1 MEENK
6 IMDELK
12 KMYVDESMER
22 GVGALVH
29 ISVEELHPHP
39 DNPRKELGDLTEL
52 VESIKAKGVMQ
63 NLTVV
68 PRLEGGY
75 TVIIGHRRSAAAKEA
90 GLATVPC
97 VIVEMSERE
106 QVATML
112 LENMQRVDLTAY
124 EQAQGFQMMI
134 DFGESVESISE
145 KTGFSKKTVRGRL
158 KMAELDSDIL
168 REVSSSRQLSI
179 GDFDKIAQIE
189 DIGKR
194 NALLRDVGTNNFE
207 QSFSRALKQQKI
219 DHAMPFVRDAL
230 KALKGKKIERSET
243 YGGKYHK
250 ILEVK
255 LENIKSD
262 SVIEIPKK
270 HEAEKL
276 FYYIDEYW
284 GDLNIYILTPK
295 AAPIKR
301 SKEEIE
307 REKQI
312 KDAHATLDALASEAY
327 ELRFNFIKGLKVTN
341 ANVEAV
347 KEGAFLA
354 LLVEQYVYSS
364 YAEKRNVYAEA
375 GGIEG
380 IENLCLASEL
390 FDKIIAAY
398 RTERRRIYPSIIYA
412 SFGDTK
418 GEGFHKG
425 LKNEYPQHRENRRLS
440 CLYEWLV
447 SLGYEMSDDERGLMD
462 GTHPVF
468 ERGEPGKEA
477 DDGNV

>member
-1 MEENK
+1 MDN
-6 IMDELK
+6 IIFDELK
-12 KMYVDESMER
+12 RRYVGNVDEQSM
-22 GVGALVH
+22 LVY
-29 ISVEELHPHP
+29 IPVQELYPHP
-39 DNPRKELGDLTEL
+39 DNLRKEIGDVSEL
-52 VESIKAKGVMQ
+52 ADSIKAKGVMQ

-68 PRLEGGY
+68 PRAEGGY
-75 TVIIGHRRSAAAKEA
+75 TVIIGHRRCAAAKEA
-90 GLATVPC
+90 GLSTVPC

-134 DFGESVESISE
+134 DFGDTVEGIAE

-158 KMAELDSDIL
+158 KMAELDAGVL
-168 REVSSSRQLSI
+168 KEVSESRQISI
-179 GDFDKIAQIE
+179 GDLDKLAQIE
-189 DIGKR
+189 NLEKR
-194 NALLRDVGTNNFE
+194 NELLRSVGTNNFE
-207 QSFSRALKQQKI
+207 QSFTRALKQQNI
-219 DHAMPFVRDAL
+219 DRAMPLVQDAV
-230 KALKGKKIERSET
+230 KTIKGKKIERCET
-243 YGGKYHK
+243 YGGKYLK
-250 ILEVK
+250 IHEL
-255 LENIKSD
+255 NIADFKD
-262 SVIEIPKK
+262 GDVIEIPAK
-270 HEAEKL
+270 HSQDKL
-276 FYYIDEYW
+276 FYYIDDFW
-284 GDLNIYILTPK
+284 GNLSIYVLKPK
-295 AAPIKR
+295 AEPVKR
-301 SKEEIE
+301 SREEIE
-307 REKQI
+307 HEKQI
-312 KDAHATLDALASEAY
+312 KEAHATLDALAAEAY

-425 LKNEYPQHRENRRLS
+425 LKDEYPQHRENRRLS

-447 SLGYEMSDDERGLMD
+447 SLGYEMSDDEEAMMD
-462 GTHPVF
+462 GSHPIF
-468 ERGEPGKEA
+468 KRGAK
-477 DDGNV
+477 

>member
-1 MEENK
+1 MENSN
-6 IMDELK
+6 ILNELK
-12 KMYVDESMER
+12 KMYDGEPTER
-22 GVGALVH
+22 VEGALVY
-29 ISVEELHPHP
+29 IPVEELYPHP

-52 VESIKAKGVMQ
+52 AESIKSKGVMQ

-68 PRLEGGY
+68 PRAEGGY

-90 GLATVPC
+90 GLSAVPC

-134 DFGESVESISE
+134 DFGDTVEGIAE

-158 KMAELDSDIL
+158 KMAELDSEIL
-168 REVSSSRQLSI
+168 KEVSSSRQLSI

-194 NALLRDVGTNNFE
+194 NELLRTVGTNNFE

-219 DHAMPFVRDAL
+219 DHAMPFVKEAV

-243 YGGKYHK
+243 YGGKYTK

-255 LENIKSD
+255 LEDFKSGY
-262 SVIEIPKK
+262 VPEMPEK
-270 HEAEKL
+270 HAGEKL
-276 FYYIDEYW
+276 FYNSDEYW
-284 GDLNIYILTPK
+284 GTLSLYILTPK
-295 AAPIKR
+295 AAPVKR

-312 KDAHATLDALASEAY
+312 KDAHATLDALAAEAY
-327 ELRFNFIKGLKVTN
+327 ELRYNFIKELKVTK
-341 ANVEAV
+341 ANVDAV

-354 LLVEQYVYSS
+354 LLSEQHWYNSHIN
-364 YAEKRNVYAEA
+364 KREVYAEVA
-375 GGIEG
+375 GIED
-380 IENLCLASEL
+380 IKDLYMTSEI

-398 RTERRRIYPSIIYA
+398 RTEPKRVYPSIIYA

-418 GEGFHKG
+418 TEGFYTTY
-425 LKNEYPQHRENRRLS
+425 KNEYPRHNQNRKLVT
-440 CLYEWLV
+440 LYDWLV
-447 SLGYEMSDDERGLMD
+447 SLGYEMSDDEKGLRD

-468 ERGEPGKEA
+468 KGGIQE
-477 DDGNV
+477 